1 MQCIYFLTRDPEDA
15 IDHFPFPSLLTF
27 NLKKQELTL
36 SFLLP
41 FPSSLPF
48 LPSLFHLPGETERDA
63 TIYLGSLGNSYFY
76 WKLSRYYK
84 KQENTEKW
92 QEALKIAISIFENS
106 PLDTLDSER
115 DVSFYL
121 GLPGAHALGS
131 ILYFDSGD
139 MKKGKSYVN
148 RLFARFKK
156 PFDHQ
161 GLCELLMGLTGYMSC
176 ILFLFKYCPTPAP
189 FSSSKALDILRAC
202 FKLVFTNNGASM
214 DVSNRTA
221 NATYFGASHGLSG
234 ILHCLLFISD
244 LAKEEPYK
252 STILKNLE
260 YLLQNQKDGMFK
272 TISGEDLP
280 EIYQEVQWCHGSPG
294 IIPTLLY
301 ASKLYNEEKFYQ
313 AAVQAAE
320 LVWERGLVYKGFN
333 LCHGICGNAYAF
345 LAMYQHAK
353 EEKYLLYAY
362 QFCYAM
368 TSARVRSSVNTFKD
382 PVRMVVG
389 EPDHPHSLMEG
400 IAGEG
405 CYLIDML
412 SPLEASFPGFD
423 ADWMDTQTFL
433 QTKSRSSRVGS

>member
-1 MQCIYFLTRDPEDA
+1 MGRMAFSSLSLFIRFHLPHFLLPSYLLLLFNCHLSLPCLILLAFPSSLPFPSLPFSPPFSFFLLSFAHPAPLQCIYFLTRDPEDA

-84 KQENTEKW
+84 KQENAEKW

-106 PLDTLDSER
+106 PLDTFDSER

-176 ILFLFKYCPTPAP
+176 ILFLFKYFPTPAP
-189 FSSSKALDILRAC
+189 LSSSHALD
-202 FKLVFTNNGASM
+202 
-214 DVSNRTA
+214 
-221 NATYFGASHGLSG
+221 
-234 ILHCLLFISD
+234 LLPPF
-244 LAKEEPYK
+244 
-252 STILKNLE
+252 
-260 YLLQNQKDGMFK
+260 
-272 TISGEDLP
+272 
-280 EIYQEVQWCHGSPG
+280 
-294 IIPTLLY
+294 
-301 ASKLYNEEKFYQ
+301 FY
-313 AAVQAAE
+313 
-320 LVWERGLVYKGFN
+320 
-333 LCHGICGNAYAF
+333 
-345 LAMYQHAK
+345 
-353 EEKYLLYAY
+353 
-362 QFCYAM
+362 
-368 TSARVRSSVNTFKD
+368 
-382 PVRMVVG
+382 
-389 EPDHPHSLMEG
+389 
-400 IAGEG
+400 
-405 CYLIDML
+405 
-412 SPLEASFPGFD
+412 
-423 ADWMDTQTFL
+423 
-433 QTKSRSSRVGS
+433 